1 MQIMTSTTKSNRNIP
16 EVVLKAAIHLFTE
29 QGYFNT
35 SVPDIV
41 KKSGVSTGSIYHHF
55 GDKTGI
61 AKALFEMLVK
71 RMENAFD
78 DIERKHDSVQSR
90 LRTVIEYL
98 FQLTEEEPEVMTYM
112 LFIKHKEIMPN
123 MAPVCSSKPFTKM
136 RQMVVDGM
144 ANGEIKTMDNMVAA
158 ASLFGGAFRLISL
171 RLDGVLERPLMEY
184 QDELWR
190 CAWQSVQK

>member
-1 MQIMTSTTKSNRNIP
+1 MTSTIKSNRNIP

-41 KKSGVSTGSIYHHF
+41 QKSGVSTGSIYHHF

-61 AKALFEMLVK
+61 AKALFEMLIE
-71 RMENAFD
+71 RMEKVFD
-78 DIERKHDSVQSR
+78 DIERKHDSVKSR
-90 LRTVIEYL
+90 CRAVIAYL

-144 ANGEIKTMDNMVAA
+144 ANGEIKTIDNMVAA

-171 RLDGVLERPLMEY
+171 RLDGVLERSLMEY
-184 QDELWR
+184 LDEIWS

>member
-1 MQIMTSTTKSNRNIP
+1 MTSTIKSNRNIP

-41 KKSGVSTGSIYHHF
+41 QKSGVSTGSIYHHF

-61 AKALFEMLVK
+61 AKALFEMLIE
-71 RMENAFD
+71 RMEKVFD
-78 DIERKHDSVQSR
+78 DIERKHDSVKSR
-90 LRTVIEYL
+90 CRAVIAYL

-112 LFIKHKEIMPN
+112 LFIQHKEIMPN

-171 RLDGVLERPLMEY
+171 RLDGVLERSLMEY
-184 QDELWR
+184 LDEIWS
-190 CAWQSVQK
+190 CARQSVQK